1 MTSLSYFFTLMHP
14 PIPIVFY
21 VTALF
26 FVIVVANMASFLRD
40 MVDAHNADYDFVNI
54 AEHMELGIEVET
66 ELNIH

>member
-14 PIPIVFY
+14 PIPIVFC

-40 MVDAHNADYDFVNI
+40 MVDVHRADYDFVDI
-54 AEHMELGIEVET
+54 AEDMELGIEVET